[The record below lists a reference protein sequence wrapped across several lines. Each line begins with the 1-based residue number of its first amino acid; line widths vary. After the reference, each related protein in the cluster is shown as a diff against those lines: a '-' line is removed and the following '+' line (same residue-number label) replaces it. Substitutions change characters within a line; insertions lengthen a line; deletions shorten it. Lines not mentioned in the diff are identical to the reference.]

1 MVSIINFKIL
11 LQGLKGGHPWSPR
24 ALSVLVLTR
33 GSIVSLPGAL
43 TILAWIAK
51 TCYGAQESWSPA
63 LLDMESWSPSL
74 CTAAALS
81 PQKGRLYIGYGALNL
96 NSFGTRLFG

>member
-1 MVSIINFKIL
+1 MVSIINFMIL

-24 ALSVLVLTR
+24 SLNVFVLTR
-33 GSIVSLPGAL
+33 GSIISLPGAL
-43 TILAWIAK
+43 AILAWIAK
-51 TCYGAQESWSPA
+51 TCYGALESSA
-63 LLDMESWSPSL
+63 LLDMESWIPSL

-96 NSFGTRLFG
+96 NPFGTLLFG